1 MKKLL
6 YISSL
11 KHNFNNNKSNLIIKL
26 KDAGYKK
33 PYIVAAKMLKSKKP
47 MSHYSKINGKL
58 KACFR

>member
-58 KACFR
+58 